1 MNGVCVCIVCVV
13 CIPAAT
19 VLCVCACVWGA
30 WSDRAMNDDEV
41 SPLTHDLN
49 ISASGEISEGKK
61 WRRMQRGGGRE
72 GHVDLTN

>member
-1 MNGVCVCIVCVV
+1 MCVYSLCGVYPSSHSVV
-13 CIPAAT
+13 
-19 VLCVCACVWGA
+19 CVCACVWGA